1 MIKLY
6 LSCVV
11 FISLS
16 ARAQNT
22 ANNLPPKKATKII
35 ALVRDTTNTLLDKLI
50 MTLFD
55 RGYTIE
61 SKDEKLKILSTKEKS
76 SKKYATLIKIR
87 ASVNDTAIVF
97 TGLIALGFDIELFG
111 VRDHQPSYS
120 EISYYGAKKS
130 PLRDAWNEL
139 DAIARMF
146 GDRIVYSK

>member
-1 MIKLY
+1 MNKLVT
-6 LSCVV
+6 LSCLCLLTVV
-11 FISLS
+11 KLTGQQQ
-16 ARAQNT
+16 AE
-22 ANNLPPKKATKII
+22 PPKKSSKII
-35 ALVRDTTNTLLDKLI
+35 VLVRDTANTAIDRI
-50 MTLFD
+50 TVALFD

-97 TGLIALGFDIELFG
+97 TGVIALGFDVELFG
-111 VRDHQPSYS
+111 ARDLQPSYS

-139 DAIARMF
+139 DAIARTF
-146 GDRIVYSK
+146 GDKIVYSR